1 MQLRPLYSLVSNQVS
16 TQEAYKPVENFP
28 PKISIYYSETTRS
41 WSEEKLIIQ
50 QRIT

>member
-1 MQLRPLYSLVSNQVS
+1 M
-16 TQEAYKPVENFP
+16 QEASKIVENFP
-28 PKISIYYSETTRS
+28 PKISIYYSETTHS